1 MKKVN
6 ILNLIRYH
14 IEKNDISFIKEALII
29 ANNFTINGDIQLAEY
44 IIELISPISDQ
55 YNVIK
60 RWIF

>member
-44 IIELISPISDQ
+44 IIELISSISDQ

>member
-14 IEKNDISFIKEALII
+14 IEKNDISFIKEVLII

-55 YNVIK
+55 YNMIK